1 VTQPICCSD
10 DKPLESLDRLP
21 MAYAFSQLSHDAFQ
35 LASIQRTWDL
45 KHVQGTG
52 ISELLSFGPSP
63 LYRILHPF
71 SRKAN
76 KTSASM
82 RVTKL
87 RQKREQHADNSNEC
101 LCNPVLARVFALCTT
116 TAAALAVAI
125 HRHFGVTVARVL

>member
-63 LYRILHPF
+63 LYRIMSVSYP
-71 SRKAN
+71 
-76 KTSASM
+76 TSLLTQSKQNIRINARDQTASEAGAAC
-82 RVTKL
+82 
-87 RQKREQHADNSNEC
+87 RQQ
-101 LCNPVLARVFALCTT
+101 
-116 TAAALAVAI
+116 
-125 HRHFGVTVARVL
+125 